1 MKKIT
6 QKEENFKKIIVV
18 ILEVLAPGKTKCAG
32 KEKLIT
38 VYYVAQTSRVSSS
51 RVSSQRHL

>member
-6 QKEENFKKIIVV
+6 QKENFKKIIVV